1 MPKIDFTD
9 MPYEKEYSTG
19 EHVRRNA
26 FYLPDETIE
35 ESDEIYRGY
44 HTIVSTG
51 STGVCVGNPIL
62 VSDKTLKT
70 NEYCDKCPNNPSNGG
85 SGVCHCI
92 LGQPTYT

>member
-9 MPYEKEYSTG
+9 MPYEKKYSTG

-44 HTIVSTG
+44 HTIHYPVLT
-51 STGVCVGNPIL
+51 
-62 VSDKTLKT
+62 SDKTLKT
-70 NEYCDKCPNNPSNGG
+70 NMYCDNCPNNPSNGG
-85 SGVCHCI
+85 SGICHCI
-92 LGQPTYT
+92 LGQPHIT